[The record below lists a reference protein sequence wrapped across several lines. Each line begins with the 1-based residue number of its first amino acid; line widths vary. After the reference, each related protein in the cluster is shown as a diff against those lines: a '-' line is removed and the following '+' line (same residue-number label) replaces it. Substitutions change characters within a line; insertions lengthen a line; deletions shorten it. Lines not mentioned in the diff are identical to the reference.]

1 MSYTAFSQPWP
12 SGPPAFAWPDDPAPA
27 QFAID
32 PLTAMLLA
40 GGVTAGGVALLRK
53 LLGRRQS
60 AEQGGRSRGAA
71 PTKAAPQNKYPMR
84 ISARAVPPPRP
95 FFPAKVPEETSHEY
109 KTPYGRTQAYRDE
122 EFRPHGLPRQ
132 QVQQQPY
139 YGYGGLSQQ
148 PPVRRPR
155 NPHAAALSDD
165 AAQFTP
171 YEDYYQEYEPTEHD
185 DNSYEPEPLDL
196 RPEPVGMYEI
206 AKHFGAT
213 DEEAE
218 HLERLYAESRQPE
231 GIDRKIEQSY
241 HDPALLHASPD
252 MPHHIADWHNK
263 SWVRNKGAVTHK
275 LRPMD

>member
-148 PPVRRPR
+148 PPVRRAR

-165 AAQFTP
+165 APAQF
-171 YEDYYQEYEPTEHD
+171 
-185 DNSYEPEPLDL
+185 SEPLQFYDPYL
-196 RPEPVGMYEI
+196 AGIVGAGAVGVTGLVIRQLMKRYRQMDKRYQREDDDEPRP
-206 AKHFGAT
+206 K
-213 DEEAE
+213 
-218 HLERLYAESRQPE
+218 
-231 GIDRKIEQSY
+231 RKIQLNTRY
-241 HDPALLHASPD
+241 SP
-252 MPHHIADWHNK
+252 PP
-263 SWVRNKGAVTHK
+263 
-275 LRPMD
+275 RPKDKEKPRGGGGTPQ